1 MTTGGEDFYCRRE
14 SAEQEAADAAR
25 AREQAE
31 EAVQTMR
38 ALADKHAVVD
48 VTL

>member
-1 MTTGGEDFYCRRE
+1 V
-14 SAEQEAADAAR
+14 EQEEADAAR
-25 AREQAE
+25 AREHQEESIQA
-31 EAVQTMR
+31 MR